1 MGELNVLRGSKAE
14 SDLSRAEWEENGVV
28 RMLRGGSLRGFWKR
42 WDVGKRKGVFWR
54 NPKGDSIE
62 EKRKAWGRILKVSEG
77 LAPREKEKNRAG
89 KRSLRGFEENR
100 DNGKNKKRKKK

>member
-1 MGELNVLRGSKAE
+1 MLGGSKAE
-14 SDLSRAEWEENGVV
+14 GDFSRAEWKKKGVV
-28 RMLRGGSLRGFWKR
+28 QMLRMRSLKGFWKR
-42 WDVGKRKGVFWR
+42 RDIGKKKRVFWR

>member
-1 MGELNVLRGSKAE
+1 MLGGSKAE
-14 SDLSRAEWEENGVV
+14 GDLSKAEWEKNGVV
-28 RMLRGGSLRGFWKR
+28 QMLRRRSLRGFWKR
-42 WDVGKRKGVFWR
+42 ADVGKRKGVFWR
-54 NPKGDSIE
+54 DPKGDSIE

-100 DNGKNKKRKKK
+100 ENGKNKKRKKTEV